1 MILDVGEKA
10 LNKVAEVA
18 LSTQLDESERLDVQL
33 NTDPGQ
39 LAQGKVEAL
48 VIDGRGLVMQKDL
61 RLQEMKI
68 EMSSIAVNPM
78 KALAGNLELSEP
90 TEGTAHVILT
100 EADLNRAFN
109 SKTLSTQMENLNIH
123 VDGEPV
129 TIDTQRVDCNLR
141 ADGKVGI
148 DAQILMRQ
156 TDETQQVSFTTT
168 PRVTPRGRG
177 VSLEDVHY
185 TEGKE
190 LSPELTSALVEKARG
205 ILNLNNFEME
215 GISLRIQQLEVN
227 SDKLTLQAVA
237 DITHLPS
244 AES

>member
-90 TEGTAHVILT
+90 TEEIG
-100 EADLNRAFN
+100 RA
-109 SKTLSTQMENLNIH
+109 SCRERVSS
-123 VDGEPV
+123 PV
-129 TIDTQRVDCNLR
+129 
-141 ADGKVGI
+141 
-148 DAQILMRQ
+148 
-156 TDETQQVSFTTT
+156 
-168 PRVTPRGRG
+168 
-177 VSLEDVHY
+177 
-185 TEGKE
+185 
-190 LSPELTSALVEKARG
+190 
-205 ILNLNNFEME
+205 
-215 GISLRIQQLEVN
+215 
-227 SDKLTLQAVA
+227 
-237 DITHLPS
+237 
-244 AES
+244 